1 MAAKAAKPYTRSV
14 GDSVTRSEAARILR
28 ISVDGVRKLEE
39 RGVITRIRGPGP
51 IRYAREAIEA
61 LRTSRLAPDHDE
73 IEAAAA
79 PTLLRL
85 DARAEETE
93 ATEARR
99 ASDDALRE
107 RQQRWQEDN
116 ERQWAE
122 LERERARLSEF
133 ALRRRWG
140 LDHGMWLLVRD
151 LLAEHTRERSRWSPE
166 QAAAFERQCR
176 YAASSSPVGLASD
189 ELRQWEV
196 CRAIALRAPLPPGE
210 QPPTIAPLPAP
221 PREENSNPL
230 VAVATIA
237 LACGGAAALSP
248 DVRAAITRLLRPD
261 T

>member
-14 GDSVTRSEAARILR
+14 DGSVARSEAARILR

-39 RGVITRIRGPGP
+39 RGVIARISGPGP
-51 IRYAREAIEA
+51 IRYARQAIEA
-61 LRTSRLAPDHDE
+61 LRASRLAPDHDE

-85 DARAEETE
+85 DARAEENE

-116 ERQWAE
+116 ERQWAQ
-122 LERERARLSEF
+122 LERERSRLGEF

-140 LDHGMWLLVRD
+140 LDYGTWLLVRD
-151 LLAEHTRERSRWSPE
+151 PLAELTGERSRWSPE
-166 QAAAFERQCR
+166 QVAAFERQCR
-176 YAASSSPVGLASD
+176 YAASASPVGLPPD
-189 ELRQWEV
+189 QLQQWEA

-210 QPPTIAPLPAP
+210 QPPTNAPLPAP
-221 PREENSNPL
+221 PREERSDPL
-230 VAVATIA
+230 VAFAMIA
-237 LACGGAAALSP
+237 LACGGVAALSP